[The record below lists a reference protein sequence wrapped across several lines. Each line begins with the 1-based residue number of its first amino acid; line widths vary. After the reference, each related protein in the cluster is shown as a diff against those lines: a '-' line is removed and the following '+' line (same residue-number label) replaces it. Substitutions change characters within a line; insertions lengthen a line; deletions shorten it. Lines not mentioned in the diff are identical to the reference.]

1 VVASLLVLTQTFE
14 TVLKFVQFS
23 LLSCSMLAV
32 VGVIVLRITQPNLP
46 RPFRVWAYPL
56 TPIIFAVVTL
66 FILVYLVRGQPMES
80 LAGLALMATGLIV
93 FALSSRRPTPVTS
106 SNG

>member
-1 VVASLLVLTQTFE
+1 MS
-14 TVLKFVQFS
+14 
-23 LLSCSMLAV
+23 
-32 VGVIVLRITQPNLP
+32 

-80 LAGLALMATGLIV
+80 LAGLALMLTGLIV
-93 FALSSRRPTPVTS
+93 FALSSRRPRPNTGLNT
-106 SNG
+106 

>member
-1 VVASLLVLTQTFE
+1 VLTQTFE

-32 VGVIVLRITQPNLP
+32 VGVIVFRIRQPNLP

-56 TPIIFAVVTL
+56 TPLVFAVVTL

-80 LAGLALMATGLIV
+80 LAGVALMLTGLIV
-93 FALSSRRPTPVTS
+93 FALSSRRQAPGTAPNS
-106 SNG
+106 